1 MVLSRREKTI
11 AIAAGAALLL
21 LALDQ
26 LVFAR
31 LISAREQSANSVLSL
46 QRQVKKEQ
54 TLVDNRRQTAPRWQ
68 EMLKAGLKSD
78 PAEAESLALHA
89 LRDRA
94 EECGVALTLL
104 KPERLTPSD
113 KKARMAEIV
122 VQAAGTGKLEG
133 IARLLYR
140 LQTAGIP
147 VKVTELQINSR
158 KEGVDDL
165 TFQLRLSTVYLV
177 KGRAVH
183 GAASAVASRPAGS
196 Q

>member
-26 LVFAR
+26 W
-31 LISAREQSANSVLSL
+31 VLSPLIGQRDQAARTVQAL
-46 QRQVKKEQ
+46 QQQVKKEQ
-54 TLVDNRRQTAPRWQ
+54 TLMQKGHQAAGQWLG
-68 EMLKAGLKSD
+68 MLDAGLKAD
-78 PAEAESLALHA
+78 PAESESQSLHS

-104 KPERLTPSD
+104 KPERLAPAD
-113 KKARMAEIV
+113 KKARMVEIV
-122 VQAAGTGKLEG
+122 VQVAGTGKLEN
-133 IARLLYR
+133 IAKVLYR
-140 LQTAGIP
+140 LQTASAP

-165 TFQLRLSTVYLV
+165 AFQLRLSTVYLI
-177 KGRAVH
+177 KGRANL
-183 GAASAVASRPAGS
+183 GAASVASSRATGS
-196 Q
+196 R

>member
-21 LALDQ
+21 LALNEWV
-26 LVFAR
+26 LSP
-31 LISAREQSANSVLSL
+31 LIRQREQAASIVQTL

-54 TLVDNRRQTAPRWQ
+54 AVKEKGRQAAQQWQ
-68 EMLKAGLKSD
+68 AMLNAGLKAD
-78 PAEAESLALHA
+78 PAETESLGLHA

-104 KPERLTPSD
+104 KPERMTPAD

-122 VQAAGTGKLEG
+122 VQAAGTGKLES
-133 IARLLYR
+133 ITKLLYR
-140 LQTAGIP
+140 LQTAPAP

-177 KGRAVH
+177 KGRASH
-183 GAASAVASRPAGS
+183 GAATAVASRATGS
-196 Q
+196 R